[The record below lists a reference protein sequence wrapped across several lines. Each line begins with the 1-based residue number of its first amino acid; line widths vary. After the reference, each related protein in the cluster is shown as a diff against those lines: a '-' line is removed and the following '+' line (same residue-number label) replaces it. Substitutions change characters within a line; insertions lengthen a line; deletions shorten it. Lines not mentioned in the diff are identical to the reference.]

1 MSAVDLSASKVS
13 NSALSENSDLLCHL
27 LCLEQLIRMLSM
39 SDARMAPP
47 AYFASFSEKTV
58 SVKARKEQLS
68 SWIVQFAWSDSL
80 RKDMAPKHKT
90 LHPVD
95 VAVVGLTSVCGC
107 VVPKCGSINLD
118 RDGVRRNVV

>member
-13 NSALSENSDLLCHL
+13 NSALSENSDLFCHL

-68 SWIVQFAWSDSL
+68 SWIVQFA
-80 RKDMAPKHKT
+80 
-90 LHPVD
+90 
-95 VAVVGLTSVCGC
+95 
-107 VVPKCGSINLD
+107 
-118 RDGVRRNVV
+118 